1 MEEKIVPDF
10 DAPVDRSG
18 TNAEKLDSRRKIFG
32 NETVQ
37 PLWVADMDLPSP
49 PFLQK
54 ELIKRIE
61 HPCFGYTEQS
71 ETLKGAVQWWM
82 QEEHNLDVQADSI
95 IFSPSAVTT
104 FNNAINA
111 FSKEGDGVALFSPV
125 YGPFYFAIKNHN
137 RKSCLISM

>member
-61 HPCFGYTEQS
+61 HP
-71 ETLKGAVQWWM
+71 
-82 QEEHNLDVQADSI
+82 
-95 IFSPSAVTT
+95 
-104 FNNAINA
+104 
-111 FSKEGDGVALFSPV
+111 
-125 YGPFYFAIKNHN
+125 
-137 RKSCLISM
+137 